1 MTSLATDRRG
11 ATYVEFLVVVVPFV
25 MFVLCV
31 FQAALL
37 EFADL
42 VVGRAASAAA
52 RSAVVVLDDD
62 PRQYG
67 GEARNAVSN
76 GGQRLEA
83 IRRGAANALAALPS
97 AAGAERS
104 DKLTVTF
111 PQAPGSQQV
120 RTSFEPAGMVTVR
133 VAYSFTC
140 GVPMARRL
148 MCRDGIDG
156 PDGDSVLLV
165 QGEASLPNQGARY
178 AYSAGGGQ

>member
-11 ATYVEFLVVVVPFV
+11 ATYVEFLVVVVPFFL
-25 MFVLCV
+25 FVLCV

-62 PRQYG
+62 PQLYG
-67 GEARNAVSN
+67 GEARNAVST
-76 GGQRLEA
+76 GGQRIEA

-111 PQAPGSQQV
+111 PQGPGSQQA
-120 RTSFEPAGMVTVR
+120 RSRFEPAGMVTVR
-133 VAYSFTC
+133 VAYLFTC

-148 MCRDGIDG
+148 MCRDGGEDAN
-156 PDGDSVLLV
+156 GDSTLLV

-178 AYSAGGGQ
+178 DYSSGGAR

>member
-11 ATYVEFLVVVVPFV
+11 ATYVEFLVVVVPFFLFV
-25 MFVLCV
+25 MCV

-62 PRQYG
+62 PQLYG
-67 GEARNAVSN
+67 GEPRNSVSAGGAR
-76 GGQRLEA
+76 LDA

-104 DKLTVTF
+104 DKLTVSF
-111 PQAPGSQQV
+111 PQGPGAQQM
-120 RTSFEPAGMVTVR
+120 RAHFEPAAMVTVR
-133 VAYSFTC
+133 VAYRFTC

-148 MCRDGIDG
+148 MCRDGGTG
-156 PDGDSVLLV
+156 PDGDSTLLV

-178 AYSAGGGQ
+178 AYPGGAQ